1 MVGPAN
7 SEGEDIAQCLTK
19 GLSELN
25 VVERFPCHGATVSK
39 SRLLELLLI
48 FTYWPLLTDFLAA
61 FSMVRI
67 SFCGET
73 M

>member
-7 SEGEDIAQCLTK
+7 SEDDAQCPTK

-25 VVERFPCHGATVSK
+25 IVERFPCHGATVSK
-39 SRLLELLLI
+39 SRLELLLI

-67 SFCGET
+67 SFCSET